1 MNKNVLTLIVLPCL
15 LSGCTIGSMISGHTG
30 HLSEDYPDIR
40 SVPER
45 EEAEMSRG
53 THEGDE
59 KVASAIDFEKL
70 EQDRLDLQLR
80 NESLRE
86 TAFPKSE

>member
-1 MNKNVLTLIVLPCL
+1 MNKNVLTLITLPFL

-30 HLSEDYPDIR
+30 HLSEDYPDVR

-53 THEGDE
+53 IHEGDE
-59 KVASAIDFEKL
+59 EVASAIDFEKL
-70 EQDRLDLQLR
+70 EQNRLDLQLR
-80 NESLRE
+80 NKSLRE
-86 TAFPKSE
+86 NAFPKSE